1 VTIILELTD
10 TKLRKDSFLQR
21 AINFVEAITGIDL
34 DGDGVGRQKNKIPTI
49 DTNSQEIHI
58 VIRTVEGG
66 HNSGRSYV
74 YRPEHERAQEWLRL
88 LLLYSNK
95 ERHKKGAL
103 DLKEEHGSGVFYYRA
118 LLGRFYESNAF
129 QMWTACLII
138 SGFLGD
144 MLEAQILPED
154 GTTVAIRFMYFDWAL
169 TVMFTVE
176 LLMNFCANSAP
187 DKFRQLIRNVSF
199 WFDVVIVG
207 IQIISVF
214 LAGEAS
220 QAMGSLKLLR
230 VLRIVRTLRL
240 FTKLKGL
247 NKLCRALGFA
257 LVPMCNA
264 FFLLLIATS
273 VYAVFGTHYFGQRS
287 PTHFSN
293 FFTSVFTLFQVFNGD
308 SSIARSLFH
317 DENKVDVDVF
327 LFFVSYVFI
336 APVILLNVVVAV
348 LLDEFIKFIAEE
360 KEGERRL
367 KEIENEKKRIV
378 GCLDPLTKTLVTFED
393 TEDLMNKID
402 EIYLRLDEDD
412 SGVLVFEEFR
422 AGLKNMHVKDP
433 TTDQT
438 TFGIHLTPDDFEL
451 ISDNGQ
457 LLSDDGEFNQQQFRN
472 MMLGELQRYAR
483 RTLRNAVVLSNN
495 QEFHSTIL
503 LIKLL
508 EQSLF
513 EKMKEGRDEM
523 QQNFAESQNQ
533 HGKTDSMLEKVDRMH
548 EKLEHV
554 HEALGKV
561 DRMQE
566 QLEHVHEALAE
577 ITSFC
582 RQPQQQKMP
591 ADQPAVSKLAS
602 KHIPSLQTHEC
613 AEGEGDL
620 KSCSRKCNVDGDY
633 LIIYSHCI
641 ITPLPPPLYF
651 IFWSPTDSLLS

>member
-1 VTIILELTD
+1 MSALVANVIILELTD
-10 TKLRKDSFLQR
+10 TTLRKDSFLQR
-21 AINFVEAITGIDL
+21 AINLVEGITGLDL
-34 DGDGVGRQKNKIPTI
+34 DGDGVGRQENKIPTI

-74 YRPEHERAQEWLRL
+74 YRPEHASAQEWLDL

-103 DLKEEHGSGVFYYRA
+103 DLKEEYGSGVFYYRA

-138 SGFLGD
+138 SGFLVD

-154 GTTVAIRFMYFDWAL
+154 GTTIALRFTYFDWAL

-187 DKFRQLIRNVSF
+187 DKFRQLIRSGST

-207 IQIISVF
+207 IQVISLF

-230 VLRIVRTLRL
+230 VLRIVRILRI

-273 VYAVFGTHYFGQRS
+273 VYAVFGTHYFGERS
-287 PTHFSN
+287 PYYFGN
-293 FFTSVFTLFQVFNGD
+293 FVTSMFTLFQVFMGE
-308 SSIARSLFH
+308 SGIARFLFH
-317 DENKVDVDVF
+317 DESKIDLDVV

-348 LLDEFIKFIAEE
+348 LLDEFINFIAQE
-360 KEGERRL
+360 KEGEQRL

-412 SGVLVFEEFR
+412 SGGLVFEELR

-438 TFGIHLTPDDFEL
+438 TFGIHLTPDDFDL

-457 LLSDDGEFNQQQFRN
+457 LLSVDGEFNQQQFRK

-495 QEFHSTIL
+495 QEFHSTIM

-508 EQSLF
+508 EESLF
-513 EKMKEGRDEM
+513 AKMKEGRDEM

-533 HGKTDSMLEKVDRMH
+533 QEKTDRMLEKVDRMH
-548 EKLEHV
+548 E
-554 HEALGKV
+554 
-561 DRMQE
+561 
-566 QLEHVHEALAE
+566 QLEHVHDALAE

-582 RQPQQQKMP
+582 RQPQQQKT
-591 ADQPAVSKLAS
+591 PAVSKRAS

-613 AEGEGDL
+613 AEVGGEL
-620 KSCSRKCNVDGDY
+620 KSCALNCNVDGDY
-633 LIIYSHCI
+633 LILYSHYH
-641 ITPLPPPLYF
+641 ITRLPPPLFF
-651 IFWSPTDSLLS
+651 IFWSPN